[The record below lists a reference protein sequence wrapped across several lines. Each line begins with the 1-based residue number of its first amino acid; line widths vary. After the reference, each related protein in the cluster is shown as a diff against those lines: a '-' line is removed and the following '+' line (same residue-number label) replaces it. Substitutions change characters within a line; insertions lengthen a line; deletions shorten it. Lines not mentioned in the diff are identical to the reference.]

1 MIFFTKT
8 EKAHFGDK
16 IQSIDFPNIEVG
28 MPKNYLNKGESQA
41 NKKNLP
47 LQALSYW

>member
-1 MIFFTKT
+1 M
-8 EKAHFGDK
+8 APFGHK
-16 IQSIDFPNIEVG
+16 IQSIDCPNIKVG
-28 MPKNYLNKGESQA
+28 IPKNYLNKGESQA